1 MQTVNVIS
9 RDILIKV
16 LKKLLTGKDIE
27 PQYIEELADY
37 VLTFFG
43 FGDSIIDNILTPPD
57 RDIFYMLEELGILR
71 TDMEEIILVKGK
83 NWRIHYWEY
92 RKDKIIDYLTPEK
105 KKATPSLSELY
116 DKFFATHGDI

>member
-1 MQTVNVIS
+1 MQTINVVS
-9 RDILIKV
+9 RDILNKV
-16 LKKLLTGKDIE
+16 LKKLLAGKEIE

-57 RDIFYMLEELGILR
+57 RDIFYMLEEMGILR

-92 RKDKIIDYLTPEK
+92 RKDKIIEYLIPEK
-105 KKATPSLSELY
+105 KKSIPSLSDLY
-116 DKFFATHGDI
+116 EKFFATHEYI

>member
-1 MQTVNVIS
+1 MQTINVVS

-16 LKKLLTGKDIE
+16 LKKLLIGKEIE

-92 RKDKIIDYLTPEK
+92 RKDKIIDFLIPEK
-105 KKATPSLSELY
+105 KKSSISLSELY
-116 DKFFATHGDI
+116 DKFFESHEGI